1 MTKTQSEFVYTFN
14 DETTKDNDRLVYR
27 DKKIFNRF
35 WFEYPPEWRT
45 ANVKERY
52 IGFRSLYVSKIYRHL
67 EFDLEIT
74 MSDENY
80 IDDNVFTVHIHN
92 RIGYDERLIT
102 LHHDLRNNVKE
113 YIELHKNEWTDL
125 PIPDWNKIRTDRCF
139 LHENGQKVFCNKLF
153 YDDEDADV
161 KFAILNPNDDA
172 KAVLNIDGDVSR
184 RKTLYF
190 YNLWDRYSVLL
201 RSNISVNNSKNYLG
215 FTNKNYNPIK
225 YYRGKSFCKVACQ
238 SGGINSD
245 KYSFYNAGW
254 ESGEFSE
261 VLNLS
266 EGRHAR

>member
-67 EFDLEIT
+67 VFDLEIT
-74 MSDENY
+74 MSDENH
-80 IDDNVFTVHIHN
+80 INDNVFTVQIHN
-92 RIGYDERLIT
+92 RIRYDEHLYT
-102 LHHDLRNNVKE
+102 LYNDLRSRVKE
-113 YIELHKNEWTDL
+113 YIELHKEEWKDV
-125 PIPDWNKIRTDRCF
+125 PIPDWNKVRTDRCF
-139 LHENGQKVFCNKLF
+139 LTENGQKLFCNKIY

-172 KAVLNIDGDVSR
+172 KAVLNIDDDGVSR
-184 RKTLYF
+184 QRTIIF
-190 YNLWDRYSVLL
+190 RNVWDRYSILL
-201 RSNISVNNSKNYLG
+201 RSNISVNISKNYLG

-225 YYRGKSFCKVACQ
+225 YYK
-238 SGGINSD
+238 INSQD
-245 KYSFYNAGW
+245 TKFYIDLYHGHYQNIP
-254 ESGEFSE
+254 
-261 VLNLS
+261 VNLPND
-266 EGRHAR
+266 EKEQIILEIVIPED